1 MLARRCR
8 ALSEELE
15 ESVRR
20 ARASAEQQQQ
30 QQQQLETERQ
40 REQRAREREQEQ
52 REKWQRTAADLRCR
66 IQDCEAEMTML
77 IEARDKA
84 SRAVSATQEGA
95 LKVMRDQARLQG
107 EADAASAS
115 LKDKERENQLLRDEM
130 EEVEKLFKA
139 ELTKRN
145 DALTAASQ
153 RADALEH
160 DMSARDA
167 SLKVLALLALLVQ
180 KYKYWYRS
188 TNTDAER

>member
-20 ARASAEQQQQ
+20 SRAQAEQQQQ

-107 EADAASAS
+107 EADAAAAS
-115 LKDKERENQLLRDEM
+115 LKDMERENQLLRDEM

-145 DALTAASQ
+145 DGLTAANQ

-160 DMSARDA
+160 DMSASKA
-167 SLKVLALLALLVQ
+167 SLKVLSLLALLVQ
-180 KYKYWYRS
+180 KYKY
-188 TNTDAER
+188 